1 MPLPFHPPAFWSEP
15 PDQPG
20 LATRLLGPLGAVAG
34 RMAERKQG
42 SAKPETTPIPVIS
55 IGNLVAGGQGK
66 TPLAIAIAERL
77 RGQGLEVHL
86 LCRGYGGTEA
96 GPHRVDPDRDS
107 FRSVGDEAL
116 LLAQAAP
123 AWVAKDRAAGVRAAH
138 AAGAEIAVLDDAH
151 QLTSLR
157 KAVSILVIDSEY
169 GFGNGRVLPAGPL
182 RESVAS
188 GMKRA
193 TAISLVGAGPFEPET
208 DLPVLRMKLRPL
220 FAGMSFSAAKVFAF
234 AGIGRPEKFFATLRK
249 LGATLVK
256 AESFP
261 DHHPY
266 RVLTV
271 QRMVRDA
278 SFLGAVLVTTEKDY
292 VRLPPRLRSGITM
305 QKVRMVCED
314 EDALDRVLEPA
325 VRLVERRDVPNEIR
339 EADGR

>member
-1 MPLPFHPPAFWSEP
+1 MPLPFQPPAFWSEP
-15 PDQPG
+15 PDQPS
-20 LATRLLGPLGAVAG
+20 LATRLLSPLGAVAA
-34 RMAERKQG
+34 RMAARAQA
-42 SAKPETTPIPVIS
+42 SAVPETPPIPVIS

-66 TPLAIAIAERL
+66 TPLAVAIAERL
-77 RGQGLEVHL
+77 RSQGLQVHL

-96 GPHRVDPDRDS
+96 GPHRVDPERDS
-107 FRSVGDEAL
+107 FRSVGDEAM

-151 QLTSLR
+151 QHASLR
-157 KAVSILVIDSEY
+157 KAVSILVVDTEY
-169 GFGNGRVLPAGPL
+169 GFGNGRVHPAGPL

-188 GMKRA
+188 GLKRA
-193 TAISLVGAGPFEPET
+193 TAIALVGGGPFAPET
-208 DLPVLRMKLRPL
+208 ELPVLRMKLRPV

-234 AGIGRPEKFFATLRK
+234 AGIGRPEKFFATLRG

-256 AESFP
+256 KESFP

-271 QRMVRDA
+271 QRMIRDA
-278 SFLGAVLVTTEKDY
+278 SFLGAILVTTEKDF

-314 EDALDRVLEPA
+314 EDALDRVLAPA
-325 VRLVERRDVPNEIR
+325 VRLVARGDDPNEAE
-339 EADGR
+339 EANNR